1 MPTNRFVI
9 DASAW
14 IEYLDGTETG
24 KSVIKIA
31 EDNSTEVFTSAA
43 TVAEV
48 VSKFLRANKDVKI
61 AFASINNLTVVF
73 NLTQE
78 ISMAAG
84 QIHAAAKKTNK
95 NFGMLDAFVVATA
108 RKFGAKILTCD
119 SDFRGFKEAVII

>member
-43 TVAEV
+43 TVADTLGSLQ
-48 VSKFLRANKDVKI
+48 SKDSSPGSCNSTIGSWVTC
-61 AFASINNLTVVF
+61 LTV
-73 NLTQE
+73 LSAHST
-78 ISMAAG
+78 S
-84 QIHAAAKKTNK
+84 T
-95 NFGMLDAFVVATA
+95 T
-108 RKFGAKILTCD
+108 T
-119 SDFRGFKEAVII
+119 